1 METEIKKYFKT
12 FKYHG
17 IYVYAF
23 LNEENQ
29 VKKSCYQPKKEKYQ
43 ETKHYFRKVFNFH
56 TGEMIEPNGIQI
68 DTNEISSID
77 IDQPK
82 DCDILDQLLNDCKFY
97 VKTKKGYH
105 FYFNKENE
113 LPRIQ
118 QCGVADINMD
128 KLWYVPEYYQVDI
141 DYEKN
146 EDGKFKYI
154 KKGNNKYK
162 ITTKYDE
169 HEEHYGSYKLIKN
182 EGLVDMPKYAIDW
195 CKMLV
200 KFTPK
205 KDKETK
211 NNIIKNVEK
220 LIINPNYHT
229 NIFDTKTINIIL
241 KIFYDHHYFDK
252 NEFQKWVSV
261 AYMTRHLNN
270 SEEAFKLFD
279 KYSRKV
285 EEYKNNSEYNNR
297 KFFYGNNEYNENFEP
312 NGVLIKCSKLDP
324 DMYKKDLQLL
334 YKSNYDKQLNKF
346 NHQYIYNDKTKY
358 IFDDWNE
365 EYKCL
370 CIRSAYGTGKT
381 HTFKKLIDIN
391 KYERVLFIT
400 YRQSLAHSLGEEL
413 TEKYK
418 FVNYLD
424 GDIKTA
430 KRVIIQLDSIKKLL
444 DNVNIFTQKD
454 GIPKYDLVVLD
465 ESEGLLNH
473 LSFEKID
480 QYLIHNVLSRIL
492 TKCNKI
498 LVLDGD
504 MSDRTYD
511 CITTLGFSYKLY
523 VNEYKPNKKHFIFG
537 YDIEVFDNKI
547 DYDLKAKK
555 KIVLVCMT
563 RTESE
568 KYNDKYKGDYKV
580 IIHNS
585 IEKNKDTLK
594 KVNEKWAECDILIYS
609 PTVESGVDFNIV
621 NYFDKCYS
629 TISNMSTSYRAFFQ
643 MLNRVRYYKEDCI
656 NVLIPYNIIW
666 KPLAILVK
674 FDEMRI
680 HKWQNVEITNLT
692 NILIHNDVEKFN
704 SKKYLIASIIMTLKS
719 KGHTFEYLGD
729 KPQKRPKTESHSEII
744 RMNIINAEDIT
755 DTKFNELMDKQ
766 IQNMELSRAESNSVI
781 KYFYKKAF
789 LLENLDESNLKDHYN
804 KFSSLFNFKVINN
817 DNRKEYL
824 INNSEYKYNIED
836 HKEKLYLIDMK
847 VKKAVIIDN
856 LLKIFNC
863 KINNNKITQ
872 IDETKETVYYNDI
885 KDEILKVINNKDFKF
900 IFECDQEIKNNN
912 IPKITDDIL
921 DGYGLKLQKTYKKT
935 QKEDTDG
942 KKIKGQ
948 DTNYKMDIGFN
959 PIINGY
965 LERKAEIEK
974 INKEKAKIEF
984 ENDPL
989 NYGLQFI
996 DDIIENEE
1004 FENSEY

>member
-1 METEIKKYFKT
+1 MEIQVKNFKN

-17 IYVYAF
+17 IFVYAF
-23 LNEENQ
+23 TNQ
-29 VKKSCYQPKKEKYQ
+29 DNKIKKSCYQPKQDKY
-43 ETKHYFRKVFNFH
+43 EDINHYFRSVFNFH
-56 TGEMIEPNGIQI
+56 TGQMIKPNGIQI
-68 DTNEISSID
+68 DTTGISSID

-113 LPRIQ
+113 LERIQ

-128 KLWYVPEYYQVDI
+128 KLWFVPEYYHIDI

-162 ITTKYDE
+162 ITTKYEEDDE
-169 HEEHYGSYKLIKN
+169 IYGKYELIKN

-195 CKMLV
+195 CKMLI
-200 KFTPK
+200 KFAPK
-205 KDKETK
+205 KDKET
-211 NNIIKNVEK
+211 NNNLIKNVEK
-220 LIINPNYHT
+220 VIINPDYKT
-229 NIFDTKTINIIL
+229 NVFDIRTMNIIM
-241 KIFYDHHYFDK
+241 KIFYDHKFFEK
-252 NEFQKWVSV
+252 NHMNDWLSV
-261 AYMTRHLNN
+261 AYMARHLNN
-270 SEEAFKLFD
+270 SEEGFKVFD

-285 EEYKNNSEYNNR
+285 EEYKNNDEYTNR
-297 KFFYGNNEYNENFEP
+297 KAFYGNNSYNENFEP

-346 NHQYIYNDKTKY
+346 NHKYIYNEKTEY
-358 IFDDWNE
+358 IFNDWNE
-365 EYKCL
+365 EYKAL

-381 HTFKKLIDIN
+381 FTFKKLIDIY
-391 KYERVLFIT
+391 KYERILFIT
-400 YRQSLAHSLGEEL
+400 YRQSLAHSLSEEL

-504 MSDRTYD
+504 MGDRTYD
-511 CITTLGFSYKLY
+511 FITTLGFDYKLY
-523 VNEYKPNKKHFIFG
+523 LNEYRPNKKHFIFG
-537 YDIEVFDNKI
+537 YDIENFDKKI
-547 DYDLKAKK
+547 DNDLRAKK

-563 RTESE
+563 KTESE
-568 KYNDKYKGDYKV
+568 KYFNKYKSIYNV

-585 IEKNKDTLK
+585 IEKNKDILK
-594 KVNEKWAECDILIYS
+594 KVNEKWGQCDLLIYS

-621 NYFDKCYS
+621 DYFDKCYS

-643 MLNRVRYYKEDCI
+643 MLNRVRYYKDDNI
-656 NVLIPYNIIW
+656 NILIPHNIIW
-666 KPLAILVK
+666 KPLAVLVK

-680 HKWQNVEITNLT
+680 HKWQNVELTNLT

-704 SKKYLIASIIMTLKS
+704 SKKYLIASIIMTLKN

-729 KPQKRPKTESHSEII
+729 RPQKRPKTESQTELI
-744 RMNIINAEDIT
+744 RKNIIEAKDLT
-755 DTKFNELMDKQ
+755 DNEFEKLMEKQ
-766 IQNMELSRAESNSVI
+766 IQNLELSRAEANSVI

-789 LLENLDESNLKDHYN
+789 LLEELTEENLKAHYN

-817 DNRKEYL
+817 DNRKDFL
-824 INNSEYKYNIED
+824 INNSEYKYNAD
-836 HKEKLYLIDMK
+836 NHKDKLYLIDMK
-847 VKKAVIIDN
+847 VKKSLIIDDI
-856 LLKIFNC
+856 LKIFNY
-863 KINNNKITQ
+863 KINNYKLSKI
-872 IDETKETVYYNDI
+872 DNTKDFVYYNDI
-885 KDEILKVINNKDFKF
+885 KDDILKIINTKDFKF

-912 IPKITDDIL
+912 IPYITGSIL
-921 DGYGLKLQKTYKKT
+921 DGYGLELNKTYKKT
-935 QKEDTDG
+935 QKEDENG
-942 KKIKGQ
+942 NKIKGQ
-948 DTNYKMDIGFN
+948 DTNYKMNIVYN
-959 PIINGY
+959 NIINGY
-965 LERKAEIEK
+965 VERKVELDK
-974 INKEKAKIEF
+974 IYKEKAKLDF

-989 NYGLQFI
+989 NYGLKFI
-996 DDIIENEE
+996 DDIVENEE
-1004 FENSEY
+1004 YENGEF